1 MADEDQQTNEAADE
15 KPEAPPEDAAPKAK
29 KGSGRGGNGRAKEAA
44 SLAPVAPPRMKLRYR
59 QEIAPAL
66 MQEFGYQNV
75 MAVPR
80 ITKVVL
86 NIGLGEA
93 TESASVLDTAADEVG
108 VITGQKAVITRAK
121 RPIASLRFAKLAEKD
136 IRPVLSHQP
145 APAKRVGAKP
155 GLHRR
160 HAHRACRDLA
170 PLDEQLADRA
180 VGMPVLAGIAE
191 PHLGAVAQMHEARA
205 LHLHVEQ
212 LDRVIEIEQL
222 EPLALERTLLDL
234 LPRQRRMN
242 PLHIFHVILPSARN
256 GL

>member
-121 RPIASLRFAKLAEKD
+121 RPIANFKIRRRGSPIGVMVTIRGNRMWEFLDRLVNASLPR
-136 IRPVLSHQP
+136 IRDFHGVPPEAFDGRGNYSLGI
-145 APAKRVGAKP
+145 R
-155 GLHRR
+155 
-160 HAHRACRDLA
+160 
-170 PLDEQLADRA
+170 EQLIFPEIEYDKVDRIRGMQINIITSA
-180 VGMPVLAGIAE
+180 GNDEEGKRLLELLGMP
-191 PHLGAVAQMHEARA
+191 
-205 LHLHVEQ
+205 
-212 LDRVIEIEQL
+212 
-222 EPLALERTLLDL
+222 
-234 LPRQRRMN
+234 
-242 PLHIFHVILPSARN
+242 FSRN
-256 GL
+256 